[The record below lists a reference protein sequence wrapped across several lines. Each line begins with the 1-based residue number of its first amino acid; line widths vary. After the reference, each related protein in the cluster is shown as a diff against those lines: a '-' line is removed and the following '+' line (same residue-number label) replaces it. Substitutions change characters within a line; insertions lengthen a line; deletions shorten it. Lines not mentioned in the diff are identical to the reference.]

1 MSTLSDSAV
10 DRLRDAVARPAL
22 PARYELAEIIGRG
35 GMGVVWRARDALL
48 DRDVAIKVIAPHL
61 VDDTFSARLRREARI
76 LAQLEHPGVVPVHDV
91 GVLDDG
97 RAWYVMRL
105 VRGTRLDAAAPTLG
119 TRGDLLRIVERLC
132 ETIAFAHAHQVVH
145 RDLKP
150 GNVMLGPFGEVLVL
164 DWGVAREGSPTDA
177 ATPDARTG
185 TAGHTGDDVVTGIG
199 TVLGTPGYMSPEQAA
214 GHAADERSDV
224 YGLGAILRDLCAVH
238 AEPVPRPLAA
248 IRDRATAPLPGDRY
262 ASPLEMR
269 DDIRRYLDGA
279 RVLAHPETFV
289 EAVRR
294 FAVAYQT
301 PILIVLAYLVLR
313 ISILLWRSV

>member
-1 MSTLSDSAV
+1 MTLLSDSAV
-10 DRLRDAVARPAL
+10 DRLRDTVARPAL
-22 PARYELAEIIGRG
+22 PARYELAEVIGRG

-48 DRDVAIKVIAPHL
+48 DRDVAIKVISPHL
-61 VDDTFSARLRREARI
+61 VDDAFSARLRREARI

-105 VRGTRLDAAAPTLG
+105 VRGTRLDVAAPTLG

-132 ETIAFAHAHQVVH
+132 ETVAFAHAHQVVH

-164 DWGVAREGSPTDA
+164 DWGVARNASL
-177 ATPDARTG
+177 PDAGPPDGPRSP
-185 TAGHTGDDVVTGIG
+185 AAHTGDDVITGTG
-199 TVLGTPGYMSPEQAA
+199 TVLGTPGYMTPEQAA
-214 GHAADERSDV
+214 GAAADERSDV

-238 AEPVPRPLAA
+238 ADAVPRPLAA
-248 IRDRATAPLPGDRY
+248 IRDRATAPVPADRY
-262 ASPLEMR
+262 ASPLALR

-279 RVLAHPETFV
+279 RVHAHPETFV

-294 FAVAYQT
+294 FGVAYQT
-301 PILIVLAYLVLR
+301 PILIVLAYLVMRL
-313 ISILLWRSV
+313 SIFLWRGV